1 MITRN
6 NTTAPKTY
14 VDWISLLVYFAL
26 VLIGWLN
33 IYATGYDDNTELFD
47 FAARHGKQLMWMG
60 VAFVAGLVIMLLDDK
75 YYHMLAYFI
84 YALAIVTL
92 LAVLIGGTTVKG
104 AKAWISIGSIRIQ
117 PAEFV
122 KLATALAL
130 ARYMS
135 RYSFSLRLLRDR
147 LMVGAIVMLPIMII
161 ILQND
166 TGSAMVYGA
175 FLITLYREGLNK
187 WVYVALAMLVTLAVL
202 SLLLEPATILL
213 MSLAVCIIGAALSD
227 RRFKD
232 KAVFAAAIAL
242 GATVLYFGGNALLEA
257 QVSFYLALLI
267 SSCVSIVFAFI
278 YGFRKRIASTYNYIA
293 LFILTLPVYAVTNYV
308 TYDLLPPH
316 QRDRILAVLGIE
328 NNLSG
333 IGYNVN
339 QSKIATGSGGF
350 FGKGFLE
357 GTQTKFNFVPEQSTD
372 FIFSTLGE
380 EWGFLGCSVVVA
392 LFAFLIIR
400 LIDMGERQRETFG
413 RVYCYSIA
421 SIFFIHVMIN
431 IGMTIGLFPV
441 VGIPLPFFSYG
452 GSSFLAFSL
461 MFFVALRLDSG
472 KRELMRQ

>member
-1 MITRN
+1 MTIKGN
-6 NTTAPKTY
+6 ALAPKTY
-14 VDWISLLVYFAL
+14 VDWISLLIYLAL
-26 VLIGWLN
+26 VVIGWIN
-33 IYATGYDDNTELFD
+33 IYATGYDETTAVFD
-47 FAARHGKQLMWMG
+47 RSERHGMQLIWIA
-60 VAFVAGLVIMLLDDK
+60 VAFVGGIVIMLLDDK
-75 YYHMLAYFI
+75 YYHMLAYVVYI
-84 YALAIVTL
+84 VAIAAL
-92 LAVLIGGTTVKG
+92 LAVLIGGTTIKG
-104 AKAWISIGSIRIQ
+104 AKAWITLGSIRIQ

-135 RYSFSLRLLRDR
+135 RYSFSIRSLRDK
-147 LMVGAIVMLPIMII
+147 LMIAAIIMLPVIII

-166 TGSAMVYGA
+166 TGSALVYGG
-175 FLITLYREGLNK
+175 FLIMLYREGLNR
-187 WVYVALAMLVTLAVL
+187 WVYVVLVMLATLAVL
-202 SLLLEPATILL
+202 SLLLEPATILII
-213 MSLAVCIIGAALSD
+213 SIAVCVVSAALTD

-232 KAVFAAAIAL
+232 KAVFLAAIAL
-242 GATVLYFGGNALLEA
+242 GTTVLYFGLNALLNID
-257 QVSFYLALLI
+257 VSVYVSLLI
-267 SSCVSIVFAFI
+267 ASCVSVVFAFI
-278 YGFRKRIASTYNYIA
+278 YGVRQRIASTFNYIV
-293 LFILTLPVYAVTNYV
+293 LFLLTLPVAKVTDYIFYN
-308 TYDLLPPH
+308 LLPAH
-316 QRDRILAVLGIE
+316 QRDRVLAVLGID

-380 EWGFLGCSVVVA
+380 EWGFVGCAVVVT
-392 LFAFLIIR
+392 LFAMLIIR

-413 RVYCYSIA
+413 RVYCYSVA
-421 SIFFIHVMIN
+421 SIFFVHVIIN

-452 GSSFLAFSL
+452 GSSFLAFSF
-461 MFFVALRLDSG
+461 MYFVALRLDSG